1 MQATCMYIYIYDICI
16 SFDIHIHAH
25 IHIQD
30 IYEYMGY
37 TLYICI
43 IILYIYIYI
52 WSRPAPG
59 RPAPGN
65 PSSNAIPPQT
75 PQATTPT
82 GAASHLPPSVKISYA
97 HMLYLHAGLVP
108 PARYITGYLHAV
120 FTTAYNMPIKF
131 LYSSHILA
139 NIKISCA
146 IHTLYI
152 HAGHV
157 LPIHYLHDT
166 SITPHPPHRG
176 AWGVGY
182 TFHHSIYNVLL
193 PIKYLYS
200 SHILATLKISC
211 AIHTCWPCTT

>member
-1 MQATCMYIYIYDICI
+1 MVPPGA
-16 SFDIHIHAH
+16 
-25 IHIQD
+25 
-30 IYEYMGY
+30 
-37 TLYICI
+37 
-43 IILYIYIYI
+43 
-52 WSRPAPG
+52 RPPG
-59 RPAPGN
+59 ARQPLFQCY
-65 PSSNAIPPQT
+65 PPQT

-166 SITPHPPHRG
+166 SITPHPPHSG
-176 AWGVGY
+176 GVGGRL
-182 TFHHSIYNVLL
+182 HLSSL
-193 PIKYLYS
+193 YLQR
-200 SHILATLKISC
+200 ITANKVPL
-211 AIHTCWPCTT
+211 